1 MGPALRLIPALIL
14 SCYSTSY
21 SLLSWS
27 YIIIYVMSQ
36 IGDLYER
43 NIINDHR
50 LRKLLALIAG
60 IAAVQAGN
68 GCDVVWS
75 DTLLTTGQLQS
86 M

>member
-1 MGPALRLIPALIL
+1 
-14 SCYSTSY
+14 
-21 SLLSWS
+21 
-27 YIIIYVMSQ
+27 MSQ

-43 NIINDHR
+43 NIINDDR